1 MYACILYVCCMRR
14 ALGFL
19 DIAFLACV
27 ICRVLVSEFCKGDV
41 LSVIFER
48 RLHWFGA
55 GDRAHD
61 LWRRSE
67 MYSAERRPF
76 YSEILSQMRPPR
88 LQHLITAEQ
97 HSQGHGCKEKERE
110 RERVRDHKVWVVLK
124 KLLEGEGK
132 CLLKQKTLSLQ
143 KHKGPRLPGD
153 RCACCDFFFF
163 VFLAFCRLLCMNST
177 QRVAHKLTST
187 YSERE
192 AVSAEPPLSN
202 LLTLTFA
209 VTEDSVWK
217 HEQCNKLFTHFLCPN
232 KQLFETIHLFSWLK
246 VRPLYCS
253 ASAQFGS
260 LSPIL
265 LRSTDDWMTGYKYIK
280 INVVNFCS

>member
-88 LQHLITAEQ
+88 LQRLITAEQ
-97 HSQGHGCKEKERE
+97 HSRGHGCKEKERE
-110 RERVRDHKVWVVLK
+110 RERMRDHKVWVVLK

-163 VFLAFCRLLCMNST
+163 CLFGILQTLMHEFNSEGST
-177 QRVAHKLTST
+177 QI
-187 YSERE
+187 
-192 AVSAEPPLSN
+192 
-202 LLTLTFA
+202 
-209 VTEDSVWK
+209 DK
-217 HEQCNKLFTHFLCPN
+217 HVFWT
-232 KQLFETIHLFSWLK
+232 W
-246 VRPLYCS
+246 
-253 ASAQFGS
+253 GS
-260 LSPIL
+260 LC
-265 LRSTDDWMTGYKYIK
+265 RASTQQPFDFDICGDWRFSLKTWT
-280 INVVNFCS
+280 VQ

>member
-1 MYACILYVCCMRR
+1 MIFSPLAWVRRSFLQNRDSAICLLEAKTCMHVCMYACILYVCCMRR

-88 LQHLITAEQ
+88 LQCLITAEQ

-153 RCACCDFFFF
+153 RCACCDFFFLSF
-163 VFLAFCRLLCMNST
+163 W
-177 QRVAHKLTST
+177 H
-187 YSERE
+187 
-192 AVSAEPPLSN
+192 SA
-202 LLTLTFA
+202 
-209 VTEDSVWK
+209 DSYAWI
-217 HEQCNKLFTHFLCPN
+217 
-232 KQLFETIHLFSWLK
+232 QL
-246 VRPLYCS
+246 R
-253 ASAQFGS
+253 G
-260 LSPIL
+260 
-265 LRSTDDWMTGYKYIK
+265 
-280 INVVNFCS
+280 